1 MYLNSNREKIL
12 KYILL
17 VIGIFSVTA
26 SLYISFAIYF
36 SVWDTSFITRTFKI
50 YHLILLGGYFGL
62 TLFTGFNKSFFKRRF
77 YGEFVTVLYHCFF
90 MVAGLILLL
99 FWLHGL
105 IDSRRLIFAYFVL
118 FFIVTET
125 VLRALIKFVLLKVY
139 FNSKFSS
146 KLFVIT
152 DRENLETVVNSLTNN
167 LDWSRQI
174 CGLCVLDS
182 NSDKCASF
190 SLSKLNKSESLN
202 SDEDE
207 TDKSKNSELKNSSE
221 NLNLNLESLKN
232 IENIGHI
239 CSKDNLLNYLT
250 TGNVDE
256 VFIYTGLIYSDAEL
270 KETISKAEE
279 MGIRVNIRINLD
291 MFDFLPKSY
300 TKIDRIG
307 KYHCVS
313 ISRNYVSYRSRFMK
327 HLLDYV
333 GGFVGFLI
341 FAAVFIVLGPIIKLD
356 SKGPVLFAQNRVGRN
371 GRIFKCYKFR
381 SMRQDAEELKK
392 TLMAKNEMS
401 GLMFKMENDPRIT
414 KVGRFI
420 RKTSIDELPQFIN
433 VLKGDMSLVG
443 TRPPTVDEYEQY
455 EPKHRAR
462 VSMMPGL
469 TGLWQVSGRSNIK
482 DFDEV
487 VKLDMEYIDNSSF
500 WFDVKIILMTVKV
513 VLFGK
518 GAK

>member
-17 VIGIFSVTA
+17 IVGLFSVTS
-26 SLYISFAIYF
+26 SLYLSFSFYF
-36 SVWDTSFITRTFKI
+36 STWDSSFITRTFKI
-50 YHLILLGGYFGL
+50 YHFVLVSGYFGL

-77 YGEFVTVLYHCFF
+77 YGEFVVAIYHCFF
-90 MVAGLILLL
+90 LVAGLILLL

-105 IDSRRLIFAYFVL
+105 VDSKRLIFAYFTLLFVL
-118 FFIVTET
+118 TET
-125 VLRALIKFVLLKVY
+125 VLRALLKFVLLRVY

-152 DRENLETVVNSLTNN
+152 DNENYKAVFKSLQSN

-174 CGLCVLDS
+174 CGICVLDKE
-182 NSDKCASF
+182 DVSF
-190 SLSKLNKSESLN
+190 NVYNKETVLGLEN
-202 SDEDE
+202 AK
-207 TDKSKNSELKNSSE
+207 TDKE
-221 NLNLNLESLKN
+221 NFLFPKN
-232 IENIGHI
+232 IHI
-239 CSKDNLLNYLT
+239 CSKCDLLNYLT
-250 TGNVDE
+250 IGNIDE
-256 VFIYTGLIYSDAEL
+256 LFVYTNLIYADNEL
-270 KETISKAEE
+270 KETISKSEE

-327 HLLDYV
+327 HLLDYT

-341 FAAVFIVLGPIIKLD
+341 FAVVYIVLGPIIKLD
-356 SKGPVLFAQNRVGRN
+356 SKGPILFSQNRVGRN

-381 SMRQDAEELKK
+381 SMRQNAEELKE
-392 TLMAKNEMS
+392 TLMTQNEMN

-420 RKTSIDELPQFIN
+420 RKTSLDELPQFIN

-500 WFDVKIILMTVKV
+500 WLDVKIILLTIKV
-513 VLFGK
+513 VLFGN
-518 GAK
+518 GAR